1 VIKKTR
7 NSKDILIGENNKIFL
22 VDDEPDIALA
32 FSLGLQSNGYLVDI
46 FTNPMEALSN
56 FKADVYKLVLLDI
69 KMPEMDGI
77 ELAEK
82 IREIDKKIKICFMT
96 AFDMDYQTVNKYSHC
111 IIKKPISIG
120 DLVRK
125 IKMEID

>member
-1 VIKKTR
+1 MIKKTR
-7 NSKDILIGENNKIFL
+7 NLKDILISENNKIFL
-22 VDDEPDIALA
+22 VDDEHDIALA
-32 FSLGLQSNGYLVDI
+32 FSLGLQSNGYRVDK
-46 FTNPMEALSN
+46 FTNPMEALTN
-56 FKADVYKLVLLDI
+56 FKANIYKLALLDI

-82 IREIDKKIKICFMT
+82 IKEIDKKIKICFIT
-96 AFDMDYQTVNKYSHC
+96 AFELDYQITDKYSYC
-111 IIKKPISIG
+111 IIKKPISID